1 VAGHTKCTLTVLCF
15 FLTRNGMCS
24 SFALSRRKTNIVQI
38 HTKSA
43 AADPGKNKQKK
54 RKRKTTNKLTRNKH
68 TKGQLQPEETTT
80 ELQIRRSP
88 KTLKFGSSSKHSS
101 SSSRPAQKATR
112 KASKTPG
119 TNGGAL
125 LHCKGYKEAGYGQRN
140 PWNRA

>member
-1 VAGHTKCTLTVLCF
+1 MHINCSLF

-54 RKRKTTNKLTRNKH
+54 RKRKRKRKTTNKLTRNKH

-88 KTLKFGSSSKHSS
+88 KMLKFGSSSKHSS